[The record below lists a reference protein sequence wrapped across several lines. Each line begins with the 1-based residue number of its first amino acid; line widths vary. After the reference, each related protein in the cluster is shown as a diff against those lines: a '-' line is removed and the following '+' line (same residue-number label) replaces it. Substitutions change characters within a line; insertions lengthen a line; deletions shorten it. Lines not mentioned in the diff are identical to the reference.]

1 MPRVRTLLHAGRRD
15 RGRPLSEV
23 SLMANGDWEC
33 VRCGRTNIGPYA
45 KTPLGK
51 MSTGCFL
58 MASKND
64 EFESQSSLS
73 DYRSVAD

>member
-1 MPRVRTLLHAGRRD
+1 M
-15 RGRPLSEV
+15 RGQFGKPGERPLSYD
-23 SLMANGDWEC
+23 DWEC

-58 MASKND
+58 MASKNR
-64 EFESQSSLS
+64 EFESQETLEAYT
-73 DYRSVAD
+73 DGGKNAK